1 MNAVVDS
8 GLLGGLDLSETLS
21 GFRATGQETCFHG
34 RHINPQIY
42 ADLTGANWGLKEYE
56 QRAGY
61 AALRKILGKD
71 GGPGMTQDEVIA
83 TVKASALRGRGGAG
97 FPSGLKWSFMPRQ
110 FPGQKYLVCNSDEGE
125 PGTCKDRDIL
135 QYNPH
140 IVIEGMAIAAYAMGI
155 TVGYNYIHGEIFA
168 TYERFEA
175 ALDEARA
182 AGYLG
187 DQIMGSGFSFQLH
200 AVHGFG
206 AYICGEETALLES
219 LEGKKG
225 QPRFKPPFPASYGLY
240 GKPTTINNTETFA
253 AVPWIIRNGGEAYL
267 ACGKP
272 NNGGTKIFSVS
283 GDVQRPGNYEVPLG
297 TPFAK
302 LLELAG
308 GMRPGRQLKA
318 VIPGGSSMPVLPADI
333 MMATDMDY
341 DSIAKAGS
349 MLGSGAVIVMDD
361 TRCMV
366 KSLLRLSYFYMHESC
381 GQCTPCREGTGWLW
395 RMVERIENGQ
405 GRESD
410 LEQLN
415 RVADGIQG
423 RTICALGD
431 AAAMPVRAMIKHFRH
446 EFEHHIKHK
455 ACMPGTGE

>member
-1 MNAVVDS
+1 MNAQQVLAQFASS
-8 GLLGGLDLSETLS
+8 G
-21 GFRATGQETCFHG
+21 AETCFHG

-42 ADLTGANWGLKEYE
+42 ADLNGKNWHLEDYVSRGGYQALKRIVGA
-56 QRAGY
+56 
-61 AALRKILGKD
+61 D
-71 GGPGMTQDEVIA
+71 GGAGLTQDEVIA
-83 TVKASALRGRGGAG
+83 IVKESALRGRGGAG
-97 FPSGLKWSFMPRQ
+97 FPTGLKWSFMPRQ

-140 IVIEGMAIAAYAMGI
+140 VVIEGMAIAAYAMGI
-155 TVGYNYIHGEIFA
+155 SVGYNYIHGEIFG

-175 ALDEARA
+175 ALEEARA
-182 AGYLG
+182 AGMLG
-187 DQIMGSGFSFQLH
+187 DRIMGSNFSFQLH
-200 AVHGFG
+200 AAHGFG

-225 QPRFKPPFPASYGLY
+225 QPRFKPPFPASFGLY

-253 AVPWIIRNGGEAYL
+253 AVPWIIRNGGAAYL

-283 GDVQRPGNYEVPLG
+283 GDVQRPGNYEIPMG
-297 TPFAK
+297 TPFSK

-308 GMRPGRQLKA
+308 GVREGRKLKA

-333 MMATDMDY
+333 MMATNMDY
-341 DSIAKAGS
+341 DSISKAGS

-361 TRCMV
+361 SRCMV

-395 RMVERIENGQ
+395 RMMDRIEHGQ
-405 GRESD
+405 GKPSD
-410 LEQLN
+410 LELLN
-415 RVADGIQG
+415 TISDNIQG

-446 EFEHHIKHK
+446 EFEYHIEHK
-455 ACMPGTGE
+455 TCMVPAHV